1 MLVNEMQN
9 KIVKLLWD
17 FNSLREEHIK
27 KILGCKGDSIGSLVA
42 KNIIVRENNGIVRH
56 KLKEINNRNVAA
68 FDVVMDYL
76 DRDPEIIKGKYPAN
90 VTMKTKH
97 TIYDIIAVKDE
108 EFEKIC
114 KDIDTVSTAD
124 KLIIIIETKEY
135 KKRKINTTKPCYIC
149 TFPPL
154 EIVDSIN

>member
-135 KKRKINTTKPCYIC
+135 KKRKISC
-149 TFPPL
+149 
-154 EIVDSIN
+154 

>member
-90 VTMKTKH
+90 VTMKS
-97 TIYDIIAVKDE
+97 VM
-108 EFEKIC
+108 
-114 KDIDTVSTAD
+114 
-124 KLIIIIETKEY
+124 
-135 KKRKINTTKPCYIC
+135 
-149 TFPPL
+149 L
-154 EIVDSIN
+154 E